1 MYLARHRILERAFVK
16 KPGDLRPLPQRL
28 LELDIV
34 WFVRTQQYLQLA
46 RLRLL
51 TNRLRVQEGGKDRL
65 LDLSTMQRS
74 HLTLDLSRFR
84 QLSFEDA
91 RPALPLPFVLLRL
104 RHVASFARRLG

>member
-1 MYLARHRILERAFVK
+1 MYLSRYCILERAFVK

-34 WFVRTQQYLQLA
+34 WFVRSQQYQQLA

-51 TNRLRVQEGGKDRL
+51 TNRLRVQERGKDRL
-65 LDLSTMQRS
+65 LNLARVQRS

-84 QLSFEDA
+84 
-91 RPALPLPFVLLRL
+91 
-104 RHVASFARRLG
+104 